1 LAGDQVEATK
11 DKCNGEQE
19 ERAGDT
25 GTSEKRM
32 FRSMKDFLNMCI
44 EAKDLHSIDGKS
56 QDNDSIVTLEVLQV
70 VAKSQENAK

>member
-1 LAGDQVEATK
+1 MAGDQVEATK

-25 GTSEKRM
+25 GTRICLDQERTYG
-32 FRSMKDFLNMCI
+32 LCI
-44 EAKDLHSIDGKS
+44 ETKDLHSIDRKS